1 MPPENDTSADEA
13 QIRALI
19 VDRLKAVRTRDLNAA
34 TAHVAMGIVSF
45 DVVNPLQ
52 TLGSEACR
60 RRTEDWFASFQG
72 EIGCDIR
79 DLNITVGHDVAFSRS
94 LYRVT
99 GNKVGGEKVHM
110 YWRATACYQKLDGKW
125 VIVHEH
131 NSVPFD
137 PRNGKASV
145 DLKP

>member
-1 MPPENDTSADEA
+1 MPLENDRSADEA

-19 VDRLKAVRTRDLNAA
+19 IDRLKGVRSRDINGATGHAA
-34 TAHVAMGIVSF
+34 IGIVSF

-52 TLGSEACR
+52 YLGSEACR
-60 RRTEDWFASFQG
+60 RRTQDWFASFQG

-79 DLNITVGHDVAFSRS
+79 DLNITVGHEVAFSHS

-110 YWRATACYQKLDGKW
+110 YWRATAGYKKLDGKW

-137 PRNGKASV
+137 PRNGRASV